1 MLVGSHGTRSSHCTA
16 RAGRQLLKVAVGG
29 QDLAVAVMAVP
40 CLPVGERVQLL
51 ADYGERDVVEEK
63 PRGGGPVCS
72 CSWHSRPDRS

>member
-1 MLVGSHGTRSSHCTA
+1 MALMA
-16 RAGRQLLKVAVGG
+16 REAPIAQGEPGRQLLKVAVGRRE
-29 QDLAVAVMAVP
+29 LAVAAMAVP

-51 ADYGERDVVEEK
+51 ANYGERDVVEEK